1 MLIRDGLIMDMI
13 AIILKYINMI
23 WTLNCAYIELFHV
36 SVLFCCIRAKTG

>member
-23 WTLNCAYIELFHV
+23 WTLNCAYIEFFYDICA
-36 SVLFCCIRAKTG
+36 VLLYQG